1 MATVTY
7 AYYKDIYLGEPIAD
21 TDFPRAEAAAERLVN
36 QITRGRAVDLAALPP
51 ALQDAVKNAICAQVE
66 YYALNGVEVSIGGKM
81 ADSWTVGRVHVSE
94 GSSAAAKIGPATMV
108 CPNAVSILEQTGL
121 LNPAVPVLDLRGV
134 LG

>member
-1 MATVTY
+1 MAIVTY
-7 AYYKDIYLGEPIAD
+7 AYYNDTYLGEPIAD

-36 QITRGRAVDLAALPP
+36 QITRGRADDLAALPP
-51 ALQDAVKNAICAQVE
+51 AFQDAVKTAICAQVE

-94 GSSAAAKIGPATMV
+94 GSGAAAKIGPATMV